1 MHLRICILIC
11 VLSFNYVQAH
21 GNEPSLGFSVTLC
34 LTITVDCQIIDHI
47 KLMDGC
53 DTMKYFFTAFC
64 SLVSLLRVL
73 AQCDVPA
80 SGFHMDGDYL
90 LGGLF
95 DIHHA
100 NTAHHQRPETID
112 CSR

>member
-1 MHLRICILIC
+1 M
-11 VLSFNYVQAH
+11 A
-21 GNEPSLGFSVTLC
+21 VT
-34 LTITVDCQIIDHI
+34 
-47 KLMDGC
+47 
-53 DTMKYFFTAFC
+53 TMKYFFPALCF
-64 SLVSLLRVL
+64 LVLLLHVL

-80 SGFHMDGDYL
+80 SEFHRDGDYL

-100 NTAHHQRPETID
+100 STTVHHHRPETID